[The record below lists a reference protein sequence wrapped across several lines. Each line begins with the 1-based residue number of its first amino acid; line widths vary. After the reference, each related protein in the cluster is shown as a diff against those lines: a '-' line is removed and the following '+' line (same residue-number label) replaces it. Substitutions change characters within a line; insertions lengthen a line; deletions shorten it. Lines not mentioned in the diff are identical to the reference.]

1 MEDDKSRPLQGC
13 AIEGRNVRPVGCRCP
28 ECGHELEMFSDE
40 MDTTCPQC
48 GKEVTMQVC
57 EAEAT

>member
-1 MEDDKSRPLQGC
+1 MQDEGSRPLKGC
-13 AIEGRNVRPVGCRCP
+13 AIEGRNVRPVSCRCP

-57 EAEAT
+57 EVEAT